1 MSDAAK
7 DAEIG
12 RKAREVV
19 QALQDAGAMIA
30 VDAPTPQIVKQ
41 VRSIQHLAREVCEMC
56 GVDFDAE
63 VIEVMAQKQGRAA
76 EVFMALLSEDD
87 QEAG

>member
-1 MSDAAK
+1 MSDATE

-12 RKAREVV
+12 RKAREMV

-41 VRSIQHLAREVCEMC
+41 IRSLRQIAQEICGMC
-56 GVDFDAE
+56 GVDFNAE
-63 VIEVMAQKQGRAA
+63 FMAMAQKQGRMVEIFLA
-76 EVFMALLSEDD
+76 MSEDETD
-87 QEAG
+87 GG